1 MGGWRNREEKLCA
14 GHDAAAAVQR
24 SRENNIQT
32 EYFCLSPFCLQ
43 DPLSLEFRNF
53 DIDILAFTPLG
64 KVGCLSRNSSQ
75 TVAGGDNVCSLFL
88 LMWSV

>member
-1 MGGWRNREEKLCA
+1 MVRWWVTSGASIQAVLAGAGWAGGVSMGGWRNREEKLCA

-53 DIDILAFTPLG
+53 DID
-64 KVGCLSRNSSQ
+64 
-75 TVAGGDNVCSLFL
+75 TVAFSL
-88 LMWSV
+88 